1 MTRYDPDKHHRRSI
15 RLPEWDYRR
24 AGAYFVT
31 LVTYDRG
38 TLFGQVVNGEM
49 VLSPFGRVAATIWQ
63 RLPSH
68 FPHVRLD
75 EFVVMPNH
83 LHGVVWLTN
92 DGEGRGEASSAETR
106 QSEGSASGEEEGQHV
121 AILGMPHPYMES
133 GSLGAIVG
141 NFKSATTRRI
151 NRMRHTPNALVWQRN
166 YYERIIRN
174 ERELDAI
181 RRHILDN
188 PNRWDE
194 DSENPHLVRVGARHP
209 QQGPGTPKADGMA
222 EEPRNA

>member
-15 RLPEWDYRR
+15 RLPVWDYRQ

-49 VLSPFGRVAATIWQ
+49 VLSPFGRVAATMWQ

-68 FPHVRLD
+68 FSCVRLD

-83 LHGVVWLTN
+83 LHGIIWLVN
-92 DGEGRGEASSAETR
+92 ASGGRGEASSTETR
-106 QSEGSASGEEEGQHV
+106 QSESSMPGEGEGQCA
-121 AILGMPHPYMES
+121 AIRRMPHPCKMQP
-133 GSLGAIVG
+133 GSLGAIMG
-141 NFKSATTRRI
+141 NFKSVATRRI

-181 RRHILDN
+181 RRYILDN

-194 DSENPHLVRVGARHP
+194 DGENPHWCR
-209 QQGPGTPKADGMA
+209 
-222 EEPRNA
+222 